1 MLKKDLEGIFEVDS
15 IKEICEVP
23 GLDVVRRLSCFEEIC
38 PSELDNAM
46 AEESSFAN
54 VAQGPDMEGLSQHS
68 LENGLMS
75 EIVEETKQ
83 GSKFDEVIMKGS
95 AAGITNISRKECE
108 QKKSYDASQISPA
121 VIMCTRNRK
130 GKNRKFRKVHTEDLA
145 F

>member
-54 VAQGPDMEGLSQHS
+54 VAQGPDMEGLS
-68 LENGLMS
+68 
-75 EIVEETKQ
+75 
-83 GSKFDEVIMKGS
+83 
-95 AAGITNISRKECE
+95 
-108 QKKSYDASQISPA
+108 
-121 VIMCTRNRK
+121 
-130 GKNRKFRKVHTEDLA
+130 
-145 F
+145 